1 MYKFLFFFF
10 FLLLVLKFL
19 EKLFQKYP
27 EKRQR
32 YIVGQDVAGIVT
44 ELGESVSTFKVGD
57 TVVGKCYLI
66 QSYVD
71 FNEKI

>member
-1 MYKFLFFFF
+1 M
-10 FLLLVLKFL
+10 KFL

-57 TVVGKCYLI
+57 AIVGKCYLI
-66 QSYVD
+66 QSYVG
-71 FNEKI
+71 FNKKI